1 MNFIIFVFSNFRNEL
16 LATNH
21 LIVRER
27 TKFNVEQKS
36 SKFMLEIKILVSSA
50 NNIGFVTEFIQ
61 RGKSFKYTIN
71 RGPGIDPCVT
81 PCFGVPQ
88 SQKNKLSRIR

>member
-27 TKFNVEQKS
+27 TKFNIEQKS
-36 SKFMLEIKILVSSA
+36 LKFLLEIKTLVSSA
-50 NNIGFVTEFIQ
+50 NNTGSVTQFVLRGRSFIFVFIFIYNAQ
-61 RGKSFKYTIN
+61 E
-71 RGPGIDPCVT
+71 
-81 PCFGVPQ
+81 Q
-88 SQKNKLSRIR
+88 S